1 MSLTYPKTKMRLFVF
16 IFFYVGFSAQAQDF
30 HPEIRCAEKSISKSN
45 FFKATKILTK
55 VVSEDTSNL
64 YAQYRLGWSLFST
77 NNFESAID
85 HYEKAKPVMKDT
97 MRYHLEMYH
106 LYSKAGY
113 MSYAKEAFIKYVTL
127 CPSCVKGDLLPGVM
141 SNKLM
146 YKHPIKKPILMGYEN
161 KYAQSFPYIIG
172 NNQVLHLN
180 KYVDKTL
187 PTRPRCQRLYMTT
200 TFTETDGSF
209 YNAETFN
216 TRGTGEGRAF
226 GPFTLSSG
234 LDKTYVT
241 RWDDQSNRLL
251 IYFSDR
257 DTVGGPKRWNKFK
270 QVRFD
275 IDDKKCDFIHPMYTK
290 DNKHIIF
297 SSNVAG
303 GLGGYDLWIG
313 EIGSDKISIKNIKN
327 LGTYVNTPRDEMF
340 PTTYDDDVIFFAS
353 DGHYGFGGL
362 DLYAGIKYKDKFRKT
377 YNLGNRFNTPS
388 DEYAL
393 FYNTK
398 QNQGL
403 FTSNQFLNSE
413 NEMDIDRIYKQSF
426 DKVATHFFIDDQYG
440 QPVINASLVI
450 ASENVKLNT
459 NAGGKVTANISP
471 LGYKRLVLTGDRYEA
486 LDTTILPFVSR
497 VDLRMKKK
505 EPSDL
510 VSFSLV
516 SHPYEYPA
524 EDAYFILTSH
534 TDKSRY
540 TGTVNSDGI
549 GNLNVYADDIFEIE
563 VPAYGFKQ
571 KDISF
576 KGLSMPKLFVKQD
589 KVKAINNS
597 SSTNQLGAAE
607 AKPSIENM
615 PLTDNY
621 NLFYES
627 GGWIL
632 NDIINSQIQNT
643 VKILNQ
649 NPSFKLELKAHTDC
663 QGDKAMNIQLSK
675 VRLAEAMKLFF
686 SYGVSDAQIVGSY
699 FGESLPANSCKCDDY
714 NNSNCTGEELRM
726 NRRTEVKIL
735 KY

>member
-1 MSLTYPKTKMRLFVF
+1 MSLTYLETEMRLFVF
-16 IFFYVGFSAQAQDF
+16 ILFFVGFSAQAQDL
-30 HPEIRCAEKSISKSN
+30 HPKIRRAEKAISKSK
-45 FFKATKILTK
+45 FFKSTKILTE
-55 VVSEDTSNL
+55 VVSQDTSNL
-64 YAQYRLGWSLFST
+64 YSHYRLGWSLFSI

-113 MSYAKEAFIKYVTL
+113 MSYAKEAFIKYLTL

-146 YKHPIKKPILMGYEN
+146 YKHPIKQPVLMGYEN

-187 PTRPRCQRLYMTT
+187 PTRPRGQRLYMTT

-216 TRGTGEGRAF
+216 TRGKGEGRAF

-234 LDKTYVT
+234 LDKTYAT

-251 IYFSDR
+251 IFFTDQ
-257 DTVGGPKRWNKFK
+257 DTRGGIKRWNKFK

-275 IDDKKCDFIHPMYTK
+275 IDDKKCDFIHPMFTK
-290 DNKHIIF
+290 DNKHLIF

-303 GLGGYDLWIG
+303 GLGGYDLWMG
-313 EIGSDKISIKNIKN
+313 EISSDNLTIKNIKN

-340 PTTYDDDVIFFAS
+340 PTVYDNDVVFFAS
-353 DGHYGFGGL
+353 DGHYGYGGL

-398 QNQGL
+398 QNYGL

-413 NEMDIDRIYKQSF
+413 NEMNIDRIYKQSF
-426 DKVATHFFIDDQYG
+426 DKVATHFFIEDQYG
-440 QPVINASLVI
+440 QAVPNANLVI

-471 LGYKRLVLTGDRYEA
+471 LGYKRLVLTGDRYEV

-516 SHPYEYPA
+516 SHPYEHPA
-524 EDAYFILTSH
+524 ENAYFILTSQ
-534 TDKSRY
+534 TDKSHY
-540 TGTVNSDGI
+540 TGTVNSEGI
-549 GNLNVYADDIFEIE
+549 GTVNVYGNDLYEID

-576 KGLSMPKLFVKQD
+576 NGLSMPKLFVSQD
-589 KVKAINNS
+589 KVKSMNKSVA
-597 SSTNQLGAAE
+597 TNRIDGFE
-607 AKPSIENM
+607 SKPSIDNA
-615 PLTDNY
+615 PLTDSY

-627 GGWIL
+627 GGWVL
-632 NDIINSQIQNT
+632 NDMINRQIQST
-643 VKILNQ
+643 IKTLNQ

-663 QGDKAMNIQLSK
+663 QGDKAMNLQLSK
-675 VRLAEAMKLFF
+675 ARLAEAKKLFF

-714 NNSNCTGEELRM
+714 SNSNCSGDELRL

-735 KY
+735 K